1 MLLGSDSCQ
10 LQVQVKPVLNRLKA
24 TLVGLGLAIS
34 ATTLLLIFLPAAT
47 PQPDPAP
54 PRPYSGASPPLT
66 TRFMPYDES
75 TARKYEPWGF
85 EEEGGEAPSMSD
97 EGVSGVGIPGH
108 SY

>member
-1 MLLGSDSCQ
+1 MTAVARSLFTP
-10 LQVQVKPVLNRLKA
+10 QVQVKPVLNSLKA
-24 TLVGLGLAIS
+24 TLVGLGVVIS
-34 ATTLLLIFLPAAT
+34 ATTLLLIFLPAAS

-54 PRPYSGASPPLT
+54 PRPYIGATPPPT

-85 EEEGGEAPSMSD
+85 EEEGGEAPSG
-97 EGVSGVGIPGH
+97 EGVSGGGIPGH